1 MITPA
6 ERQGE
11 QPQQLG
17 NKTECA
23 LLGYVTRLGGDYAAI
38 RDENPEEKLFKVR
51 QKFLSIS

>member
-11 QPQQLG
+11 QRQQLG

-23 LLGYVTRLGGDYAAI
+23 LLGYVMRLGGDYAAI
-38 RDENPEEKLFKVR
+38 RDEIPKKNCLR
-51 QKFLSIS
+51 